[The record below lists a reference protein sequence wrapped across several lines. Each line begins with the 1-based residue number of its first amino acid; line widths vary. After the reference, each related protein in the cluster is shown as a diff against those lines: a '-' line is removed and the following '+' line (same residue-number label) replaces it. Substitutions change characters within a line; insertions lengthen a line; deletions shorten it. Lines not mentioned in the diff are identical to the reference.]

1 MLNGKATDIRLK
13 ITVDKFDDNF
23 SIEEWLN
30 FSKMT
35 NQQLYEKMLLFV
47 TDEQGDYLDIEK
59 ARAVFNRLP
68 KKEWGECITKFTQA
82 VRDAYVSPTNGGS

>member
-13 ITVDKFDDNF
+13 ITVDKFDENF

-82 VRDAYVSPTNGGS
+82 VRDAYVSPMNGGS

>member
-1 MLNGKATDIRLK
+1 MLAGKATDIRLK
-13 ITVDKFDDNF
+13 ITIEKFDENF

-47 TDEQGDYLDIEK
+47 TDEQGEYLDTEK
-59 ARAVFNRLP
+59 ARAAFNRLP

-82 VRDAYVSPTNGGS
+82 VRDAYVSPMNGGS

>member
-13 ITVDKFDDNF
+13 ITVDKFDENF